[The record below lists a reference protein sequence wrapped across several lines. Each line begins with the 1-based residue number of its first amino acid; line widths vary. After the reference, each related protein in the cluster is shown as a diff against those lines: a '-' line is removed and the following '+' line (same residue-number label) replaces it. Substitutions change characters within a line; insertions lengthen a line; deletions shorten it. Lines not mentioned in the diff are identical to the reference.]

1 MECSTP
7 TVTFDIFMDY
17 YFTFFRLLTHHGV
30 NNIRA
35 TGVLNKNR
43 LHKGT
48 IIRDSSCKKNQNVA
62 TLNSAAHIK
71 QKSSVNLCLVNLRD
85 LFGVAAK
92 LKESIFKNNN
102 ETNYTVTTKTS
113 VLSTECIRT
122 WPDAGLV
129 SKRKKIGGGPRLF
142 EW

>member
-1 MECSTP
+1 MQE
-7 TVTFDIFMDY
+7 
-17 YFTFFRLLTHHGV
+17 
-30 NNIRA
+30 
-35 TGVLNKNR
+35 K
-43 LHKGT
+43 
-48 IIRDSSCKKNQNVA
+48 QNVA

-102 ETNYTVTTKTS
+102 ETNYNVTTKTS

-129 SKRKKIGGGPRLF
+129 SERKKIGGGPRLF